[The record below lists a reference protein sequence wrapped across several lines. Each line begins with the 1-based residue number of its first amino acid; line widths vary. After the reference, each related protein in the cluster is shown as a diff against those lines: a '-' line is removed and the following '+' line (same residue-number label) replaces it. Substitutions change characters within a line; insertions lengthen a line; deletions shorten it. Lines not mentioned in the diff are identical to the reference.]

1 MNTFLQQIAALKHAA
16 VEIGER
22 AALQEFEAGYRQT
35 CLMAETF
42 CIKQHKLTIATMPYE
57 ATALQLSEVSREG
70 FRSDVELPGYNLV
83 AGGQAQPGSALL
95 DMHVQR

>member
-1 MNTFLQQIAALKHAA
+1 
-16 VEIGER
+16 
-22 AALQEFEAGYRQT
+22 
-35 CLMAETF
+35 MAETF

-83 AGGQAQPGSALL
+83 AGGQAQPGSALPKTL
-95 DMHVQR
+95 KIFSSPVRLGLYRVMVPVSIQ